1 MVSVITRALCLLGAG
16 TVLGLAVNGVRSDGV
31 RFARFAPPSV
41 CTMTVAAGEAPGPA
55 PVEALAPQD
64 AAGLCGDPSTL
75 IADVRPAADFAEGHV
90 TGAIHLP
97 CTASGAAASAAVDL
111 FAGRRTPVAGPQT
124 LIVYGDGTDDARRV
138 ADELRQ
144 RVRRRDL
151 RIVVVSGGFGAW
163 SQAGLACSSGPC
175 LHCAAPAAVSASV
188 TGAPAGAP

>member
-1 MVSVITRALCLLGAG
+1 MLSLITRALCLLAAG
-16 TVLGLAVNGVRSDGV
+16 TLLGLAVNGVRADGV

-41 CTMTVAAGEAPGPA
+41 CTMTPDSGEAPGPA
-55 PVEALAPQD
+55 PVEALAPPD

-75 IADVRPAADFAEGHV
+75 IADVRPAADFAQGHV

-97 CTASGAAASAAVDL
+97 CTASGEAASAAVDL
-111 FAGRRTPVAGPQT
+111 VAGRQT

-144 RVRRRDL
+144 RIRRRDL

-188 TGAPAGAP
+188 TRGPASAP